1 MTRMRKLLAV
11 AGMTVLLALS
21 APAAYG
27 QSGSEADTGGG
38 LLFTGAD
45 LGVLGVAAGILI
57 ALGFVLR
64 RLTRPP
70 VA

>member
-1 MTRMRKLLAV
+1 MTRMKQLLAV
-11 AGMTVLLALS
+11 VGTTLLLALFT
-21 APAAYG
+21 PAAYG
-27 QSGSEADTGGG
+27 QSGSEAGTGGA